1 MVVLYFL
8 QILTYLSVISV
19 VKAELYSPTDDDV
32 IILDVNNFEKLVL
45 NSESAW
51 IVEFYNSWC
60 GHCINF
66 APTWKKL
73 ATDVKGWQP
82 VINVGAIDCSSSEN
96 LPMCRKY
103 DIKGFPTF
111 KLFQFGAVEGDKG
124 EEFQNQDFH
133 ALRMKMIDF
142 VMQRTSY
149 EKPKSWPKLEP
160 LESIDGIWNE
170 AGDHH
175 DYVALVFEDEKS
187 YLGRAVVLDLCTEK
201 RILIRRMLSDSVKK
215 YGITEFPSLYL
226 IHRDGKFERL
236 AAKETDRQA
245 FVDVLRSLVKS
256 SKDDLP
262 KKGDLGEEKS
272 QNYSDTGVK
281 YIPRNQ
287 SAYSSQTVQMT
298 DLVSALHYSFR
309 QEIAIHKSVSGP
321 AIEALKKFIRVLAK
335 YFPGREHVRNFI
347 WRVSTWLNSLLEIS
361 GEGWLEKIDS
371 FQTED
376 TFLPDKIQWMACR
389 GSETRYRG
397 YPCGLWTLFHTL
409 TVSFFDTTRG
419 SPSTDP
425 LEVLDAIQGYM
436 KFFFGCQECSKN
448 FLKMAANIGSVVK
461 SSEDSIMWLWKAH
474 NQANRRLH
482 GDISEDPSHP
492 KIQFPSNSMCRACQ
506 SSNVTGPKGEII
518 WNVVE
523 VKKFL
528 LRFYDPDKILE
539 TAENVPW
546 KKDVHSSEKNEKNL
560 QLDWWE
566 RQQRKA
572 DLEKIRELRQFKLDR
587 KKLKEVDKKESE
599 DSRVNKTLDYAIA
612 NFEIANKRENNFN
625 AGIKKER
632 VPSGWGFNNI
642 DFGICLMFYVMC
654 TVILMILYYH
664 FIVQRR
670 YRPCNLL
677 PF

>member
-8 QILTYLSVISV
+8 HILIYLSVLPV
-19 VKAELYSPTDDDV
+19 VRAELYSSTDDDV

-45 NSESAW
+45 GSESAW

-60 GHCINF
+60 GHCIHF

-82 VINVGAIDCSSSEN
+82 VINVGAIDCSNSEN
-96 LPMCRKY
+96 VPMCRKY
-103 DIKGFPTF
+103 DIQGFPTF
-111 KLFQFGAVEGDKG
+111 KLFQFGAMEGDKG
-124 EEFQNQDFH
+124 EEFLNQDFH
-133 ALRMKMIDF
+133 ALRMKMVDF
-142 VMQRTSY
+142 VMQRTYY
-149 EKPKSWPKLEP
+149 EKPESWPKLEP

-170 AGDHH
+170 AAKHH
-175 DYVALVFEDEKS
+175 EYVAFIFEDEKS
-187 YLGRAVVLDLCTEK
+187 YLGRAVILDLCTEK
-201 RILIRRMLSDSVKK
+201 RLLIRRMLSDSVKK

-236 AAKETDRQA
+236 ATKETERQA
-245 FVDVLRSLVKS
+245 YVDALRSLVKS

-262 KKGDLGEEKS
+262 KSGNLGEEKS
-272 QNYSDTGVK
+272 QNYSDSAVN

-287 SAYSSQTVQMT
+287 SAYSVTVQMA
-298 DLVSALHYSFR
+298 DLVSTLHYSFR

-321 AIEALKKFIRVLAK
+321 ALEELKKFIRVLAK
-335 YFPGREHVRNFI
+335 YFPGREHVRNFL
-347 WRVSTWLNSLLEIS
+347 WRVSTWLNSLVLEVS

-376 TFLPDKIQWMACR
+376 TFLPDKIQWMTCR

-409 TVSFFDTTRG
+409 TVSFFGTTRG
-419 SPSTDP
+419 SPNTDP
-425 LEVLDAIQGYM
+425 LEVLDAFQGYM

-448 FLKMAANIGSVVK
+448 FLKMAANKGSVVK
-461 SSEDSIMWLWKAH
+461 SSADAILWLWRAH
-474 NQANRRLH
+474 NQANKRLH
-482 GDISEDPSHP
+482 GDVSEDPSHP
-492 KIQFPSNSMCRACQ
+492 KIQFPSQSMCHTCQ
-506 SSNVTGPKGEII
+506 SSNVTGPEGEII
-518 WNVVE
+518 WNSDE
-523 VKKFL
+523 VKQFL
-528 LRFYDPDKILE
+528 LSFYDPDKILE

-546 KKDVHSSEKNEKNL
+546 KKDIHSPEKKTNQ

-566 RQQRKA
+566 RHQRKA
-572 DLEKIRELRQFKLDR
+572 DLEKIRALRQFKYDR
-587 KKLKEVDKKESE
+587 KKLKELDKKESE
-599 DSRVNKTLDYAIA
+599 DSGVNKTVDYEVA
-612 NFEIANKRENNFN
+612 NFEILNKRESNFR
-625 AGIKKER
+625 AGIGKER

-642 DFGICLMFYVMC
+642 DVGICLMFYVMC
-654 TVILMILYYH
+654 TFILMVLYYH

-670 YRPCNLL
+670 YKPCKLL